1 MCILHHATQLINNG
15 EQECSWE
22 KLVLMSF
29 LSSFPEFLKNSHVC
43 LFYLDSPPNWEF
55 DSSQKSP
62 WFIFVEKLRTSLLV
76 KKILL
81 SASTRI
87 INRPFSA
94 DPDGDCVQIYY
105 PQSLAAKAEALEL
118 FSVEK
123 QLISSHRGTVNL
135 QLGNDSLV
143 ATQLMSSRTISS
155 KELANQLAIFIPL
168 KSDILINLETS
179 IHIGRSLFLSLSIVL
194 LYFLST

>member
-1 MCILHHATQLINNG
+1 MILLRN
-15 EQECSWE
+15 
-22 KLVLMSF
+22 F
-29 LSSFPEFLKNSHVC
+29 
-43 LFYLDSPPNWEF
+43 LDSYTLRSLEPLL
-55 DSSQKSP
+55 
-62 WFIFVEKLRTSLLV
+62 FV
-76 KKILL
+76 KILL
-81 SASTRI
+81 SASTGI

-94 DPDGDCVQIYY
+94 DFDGNYVHIYY

-123 QLISSHRGTVNL
+123 QLISSHRGMVNL
-135 QLGNDSLV
+135 LLGNDSLV

-179 IHIGRSLFLSLSIVL
+179 THIGRSLSLVYRLFSFTSSPFKSRDEISL
-194 LYFLST
+194 RG